1 MTKASVIYGLL
12 NGDILLDKQTK
23 DRQIIGGKQQ
33 KQRMTQNHGGDEDDG
48 SNSSNYNDE
57 NFENDEDPLRED
69 VSSEGSC
76 IKSNSYRGRS
86 SSHRGEEEDFNIIE
100 NCSPQGVQNH
110 LRDDYSYYQE
120 DEENIQIPDEEEL
133 SSPRKAIAQDNKRKK
148 LENLGVTGKPNHNTS
163 LKKS

>member
-1 MTKASVIYGLL
+1 MTKASAIYGLL
-12 NGDILLDKQTK
+12 NGENVLGKQIK

-33 KQRMTQNHGGDEDDG
+33 KQRMTQNHGDEDYQ

-86 SSHRGEEEDFNIIE
+86 SSHRGEEEEFNIIE
-100 NCSPQGVQNH
+100 QCSPQGLMNH
-110 LRDDYSYYQE
+110 
-120 DEENIQIPDEEEL
+120 
-133 SSPRKAIAQDNKRKK
+133 
-148 LENLGVTGKPNHNTS
+148 
-163 LKKS
+163 